1 MDVDRVSKIINMLL
15 LFTRLSLLLLLLLLL
30 LRLFCNRGA
39 LAHGLAALG
48 VGGRRTDGV
57 APEVGN
63 VVNKARASRR
73 RLSRGERL
81 PSSKTGRV
89 QRKAREGAR
98 EHKRKRDPALGNSE
112 NEGEGGKEQV

>member
-1 MDVDRVSKIINMLL
+1 LL
-15 LFTRLSLLLLLLLLL
+15 LLLTLLLLLSLLLLLLLLL

-98 EHKRKRDPALGNSE
+98 EHRRE
-112 NEGEGGKEQV
+112 NATLL